1 MIRRKRAAA
10 PMAMPAI
17 APLESGGPED
27 EVLVSFNG
35 VGVDA
40 EVGREVVGAVVV
52 EVEDVV
58 EVSGRSVDFQASWIM
73 GAYRFRT
80 LTFPAGSVVKP
91 KLLLEP
97 SWQDTVGRV
106 VDLARIRHVW
116 PLRLSHRNPV
126 GQHPTNVSSA
136 SIRYCTF
143 HPDELPAIA
152 EHAVV
157 YPAGHSRPGE

>member
-1 MIRRKRAAA
+1 
-10 PMAMPAI
+10 MPAT
-17 APLESGGPED
+17 APWERGGPEVVEG
-27 EVLVSFNG
+27 EVLGSFDG
-35 VGVDA
+35 VLEGVDV
-40 EVGREVVGAVVV
+40 EVAREVVGADVAEVV
-52 EVEDVV
+52 EE
-58 EVSGRSVDFQASWIM
+58 SGRSVDFHASWIM

-80 LTFPAGSVVKP
+80 LTFPEGSVVKP

-97 SWQDTVGRV
+97 SWQETVGRV
-106 VDLARIRHVW
+106 VDLARMRHVW

-126 GQHPTNVSSA
+126 GQHPTKVSSA